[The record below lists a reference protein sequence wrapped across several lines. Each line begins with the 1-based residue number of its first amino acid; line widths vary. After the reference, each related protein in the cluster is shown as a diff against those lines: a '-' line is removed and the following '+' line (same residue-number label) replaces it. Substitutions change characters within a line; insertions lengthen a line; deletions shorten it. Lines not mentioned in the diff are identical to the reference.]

1 MATPLKCWAANK
13 MLGGQNVGRQKYWPA
28 SALSTARPFL
38 RATLVIFDII
48 SFPNQPVDA
57 LHRSAILKMT
67 DRRTLG

>member
-1 MATPLKCWAANK
+1 MATPLK
-13 MLGGQNVGRQKYWPA
+13 YWSA

-38 RATLVIFDII
+38 RATLIIFDII